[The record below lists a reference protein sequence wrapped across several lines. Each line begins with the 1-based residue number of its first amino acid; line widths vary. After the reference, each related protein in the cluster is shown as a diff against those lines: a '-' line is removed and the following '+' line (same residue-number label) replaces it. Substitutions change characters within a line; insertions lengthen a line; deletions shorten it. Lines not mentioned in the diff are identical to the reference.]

1 MPNVK
6 PIPDGYHSVTPYLFI
21 RGAGGAIDFYK
32 KVFGATE
39 IVRWSGPIGQVMH
52 AELKIGDS
60 IVMLADENP
69 KMGAMSPQTAGGI
82 SVSIHVYMENVD
94 DVVQRAVDSG
104 AKLLRPVQNQF
115 YGDRSGTLIDPFG
128 HMWSVAT
135 HVEDVSP
142 EEMKKRMTAATNQV
156 AHGTSAGS

>member
-1 MPNVK
+1 MSNVK

-32 KVFGATE
+32 KVFGAKE
-39 IVRWSGPIGQVMH
+39 IVRVPGSIGQVMH

-69 KMGAMSPQTAGGI
+69 KAGSMSPQTAGGV
-82 SVSIHVYMENVD
+82 SVCLHVYVENVD
-94 DVVQRAVDSG
+94 EVMQKAVDSG

-135 HVEDVSP
+135 HVEDVAP
-142 EEMKKRMTAATNQV
+142 EEMKKRMAAAASQA
-156 AHGTSAGS
+156 AHGTSAD

>member
-21 RGAGGAIDFYK
+21 RGAGAAIDFYK
-32 KVFGATE
+32 KVFGATV
-39 IVRWSGPIGQVMH
+39 IVRMAGPIGQVMH

-60 IVMLADENP
+60 VIMLADENP
-69 KMGAMSPQTAGGI
+69 KAGAMSPQTAGGI
-82 SVSIHVYMENVD
+82 SVSLHVYTENVD
-94 DVVQRAVDSG
+94 DIVQKAIDSG

-142 EEMKKRMTAATNQV
+142 EEMKKRMGNASAQAA
-156 AHGTSAGS
+156 G

>member
-6 PIPDGYHSVTPYLFI
+6 ALPDGYHNVTPYLFI

-39 IVRWSGPIGQVMH
+39 IVRMAGPIGQVMH

-69 KMGAMSPQTAGGI
+69 KAGAMSPQTAGGI
-82 SVSIHVYMENVD
+82 SVSLLMYIENVD
-94 DVVQRAVDSG
+94 AVVQKAVDSG
-104 AKLLRPVQNQF
+104 AKLLRPVKDQF

-128 HMWSVAT
+128 HMWTVAT

-142 EEMKKRMTAATNQV
+142 EEMKKRMAAETGQA
-156 AHGTSAGS
+156 AHGTSAD

>member
-6 PIPDGYHSVTPYLFI
+6 PVPEGYHSVTPYLFI
-21 RGAGGAIDFYK
+21 RGAGGAIEYYK
-32 KVFGATE
+32 NIFGATE
-39 IVRWSGPIGQVMH
+39 VIRLSGPIGQVAH

-60 IVMLADENP
+60 IIMLADENP
-69 KMGAMSPQTAGGI
+69 KIGAMSPQTAGG
-82 SVSIHVYMENVD
+82 VSMCLHVYVEKVD
-94 DVVQRAVDSG
+94 DVVQKAVEAG
-104 AKLLRPVQNQF
+104 AKLLRPVQDQF

-142 EEMKKRMTAATNQV
+142 DEMKQRAEKAMK
-156 AHGTSAGS
+156 HSAGA

>member
-1 MPNVK
+1 MSNVK

-32 KVFGATE
+32 KVFGAVE
-39 IVRWSGPIGQVMH
+39 VVRMTGPIGQVMH

-60 IVMLADENP
+60 IVMMADENP
-69 KMGAMSPQTAGGI
+69 KAGAMSPQTAGGI
-82 SVSIHVYMENVD
+82 SISLHVYVEDVD
-94 DVVQRAVDSG
+94 GVVQKAVDSG
-104 AKLLRPVQNQF
+104 AKLLRPIQNQF

-135 HVEDVSP
+135 HVEDVAP
-142 EEMKKRMTAATNQV
+142 EEMKKRMAAAAGHV
-156 AHGTSAGS
+156 AN

>member
-6 PIPDGYHSVTPYLFI
+6 AIPEGYHSVTPYLFI

-32 KVFGATE
+32 KVFDAKE
-39 IVRWSGPIGQVMH
+39 IMRVSGPIGQIMH
-52 AELKIGDS
+52 AEIKIGDS
-60 IVMLADENP
+60 IIMLADENP
-69 KMGAMSPQTAGGI
+69 KTGAMSPQTAGGI
-82 SVSIHVYMENVD
+82 SVSLHLYLESVD
-94 DVVQRAVDSG
+94 DVVQKAVDGG
-104 AKLLRPVQNQF
+104 AKLLHPVQNQI

-142 EEMKKRMTAATNQV
+142 EEMKKRMAAASSQA
-156 AHGTSAGS
+156 AHG

>member
-1 MPNVK
+1 MTMAGVK

-21 RGAGGAIDFYK
+21 RGAGGAIEFYK
-32 KVFGATE
+32 NIFGAQE
-39 IVRWSGPIGQVMH
+39 MFRMSGPIGQVAH

-60 IVMLADENP
+60 IIMLADENP
-69 KMGAMSPQTAGGI
+69 KIGAMSPKTAGGI
-82 SVSIHVYMENVD
+82 AVCIHLYCEDVD
-94 DVVQRAVDSG
+94 RVFQKAIEAG
-104 AKLLRPVQNQF
+104 AKQLHPVDNKF

-142 EEMKKRMTAATNQV
+142 EDMKERAAKAMGN
-156 AHGTSAGS
+156 SASA

>member
-21 RGAGGAIDFYK
+21 RGAGAAIDFYK
-32 KVFGATE
+32 KVFGATV
-39 IVRWSGPIGQVMH
+39 IVSMPGPIGQVMH

-60 IVMLADENP
+60 MIMLSDENP
-69 KMGAMSPQTAGGI
+69 KTGAMSPQTAGGI
-82 SVSIHVYMENVD
+82 SVSLHVYLENVD
-94 DVVQRAVDSG
+94 DIVQKAIDAG
-104 AKLLRPVQNQF
+104 AKLLRPIQNQF

-135 HVEDVSP
+135 PVEDVSA
-142 EEMKKRMTAATNQV
+142 EEMKKRAAAAMSQS
-156 AHGTSAGS
+156 AHGTSAGQ

>member
-1 MPNVK
+1 MANVK
-6 PIPDGYHSVTPYLFI
+6 SVPDGYHNVTPYLFI

-39 IVRWSGPIGQVMH
+39 IVRMAGPIGQVMH
-52 AELKIGDS
+52 AEIKIGDS
-60 IVMLADENP
+60 TIMMADENP
-69 KMGAMSPQTAGGI
+69 KIGAMSPQTAGGI
-82 SVSIHVYMENVD
+82 SVSLHVYVENVD
-94 DVVQRAVDSG
+94 GVVQKAIDNG

-135 HVEDVSP
+135 HVEDVAP
-142 EEMKKRMTAATNQV
+142 EEMKKRMAAASGQ
-156 AHGTSAGS
+156 SAG